1 MSAILPALLHDL
13 RYGFRTLRRTPGF
26 TAVAVVVLALGIG
39 VNATVFSVANAF
51 FFRPLPV
58 TDPDTVVRVYSNRF
72 SNTLPATY
80 QQLRDRNTTLSGLA
94 GFTLRSFSLTI
105 DAEPEHAFGEIVTG
119 NYFPVVAV
127 PATQGRLLGP
137 SDDVA
142 GAPPA
147 VVLSHAFWVRRFGA
161 LPDAVGRTVTL
172 NGVPFT
178 IVGIAGRGFTGVLAP
193 LAGDLWVPMA
203 TDSQLRPALDP
214 AARLQG
220 SMHLVGRLKAGA
232 DRAQAQAD
240 LDTIGRQVRASTGQP
255 VGEQA
260 VTVYGATMLH
270 PEASAPLTAFT
281 AVLMTVVALVL
292 LIVCVNVANLVL
304 ARAAGRAVE
313 LAVRQSL
320 GAGRGRLIRQ
330 LLTENLLLSLAGA
343 AGGFAI
349 AWWSTRLLMASRL
362 PVPVPVALDLSVDVR
377 VLAFTI
383 VAAIAATLAFG
394 MVPALTASRV
404 DLVPALKGSG
414 GGRPRQGRL
423 RSAFLIA
430 QVSMSILLLITAG
443 LFVRSFRNAQNL
455 DAGFEPEGVLTA
467 SIDVETRGYPQ
478 ARALEVYRSVVERLE
493 ARAGIQSANLVDI
506 VPLTLS
512 NTTAYLLRDGDAP
525 PAGGE
530 RPPTPQVYVNAV
542 GPGHFRTLQ
551 IPTVAGRDFTYQ
563 DDESATQVA
572 IVNETLARQFWPGKP
587 AVGQRL
593 RSLDASH
600 RTVLEVIAVVRD
612 SKYVTVGEPSRPFLY
627 RPVAQQYTPR
637 VTILVRSTEGT
648 AATIAAMKQ
657 EVRVLDPGL
666 SLFNVE
672 TLVDATSISLLPAR
686 VAGALLGALGFLAL
700 ALAAIG
706 IYGVLSFLVR
716 SRTPEIGL
724 RIAIGATPRNVAA
737 MVVRQ
742 AMTWTFAG
750 AAIGVGLAFALTRF
764 LKTFLYGISP
774 TDPWTYATVTM
785 ALVLV
790 ACAAAVAPAVRA
802 SRMDPLAALRT
813 Q

>member
-1 MSAILPALLHDL
+1 MSTLLRALLQDL
-13 RYGFRTLRRTPGF
+13 RYGFRALRRTPGF
-26 TAVAVVVLALGIG
+26 TAVAVSVLALGIG
-39 VNATVFSVANAF
+39 VNATVFSIANAF

-58 TDPDTVVRVYSNRF
+58 ADPDTVVRVYSNRF
-72 SNTLPATY
+72 SNTRTAVY
-80 QQLRDRNTTLSGLA
+80 QQLRDRNSTLSGLA

-119 NYFPVVAV
+119 NYFPVLGVSA
-127 PATQGRLLGP
+127 ARGRLLGP
-137 SDDVA
+137 PDDVA

-161 LPDAVGRTVTL
+161 RPDAVGRTVAL
-172 NGVPFT
+172 NGVPFI
-178 IVGIAGRGFTGVLAP
+178 IVGIADRGFTGVLAP
-193 LAGDLWVPMA
+193 LAGDLWVPLA
-203 TDSQLRPALDP
+203 TDARLRPALDP
-214 AARLQG
+214 AARLEG
-220 SMHLVGRLKAGA
+220 SLHLVGRLKAGA

-240 LDTIGRQVRASTGQP
+240 LDTIGRQLRAAAGESVRD
-255 VGEQA
+255 QA

-270 PEASAPLTAFT
+270 PEASTPVTAFT

-343 AGGFAI
+343 AGGLAM

-362 PVPVPVALDLSVDVR
+362 PVPVPVALDLSVDLR

-383 VAAIAATLAFG
+383 VAAVAATLGFG

-404 DLVPALKGSG
+404 DLVPALKGSS

-430 QVSMSILLLITAG
+430 QVSMSILLLVTAG

-455 DAGFEPEGVLTA
+455 DTGFEPEGVLTA
-467 SIDVETRGYPQ
+467 SIDVETRGYPR
-478 ARALEVYRSVVERLE
+478 ARALELYRSLVERLE
-493 ARAGIQSANLVDI
+493 ARPGIQSANLVDI

-512 NTTAYLLRDGDAP
+512 NTTAYLLRDGDAA
-525 PAGGE
+525 PARGE

-542 GPGHFRTLQ
+542 GPGHFQTLR
-551 IPTVAGRDFTYQ
+551 IPTIAGRDFTHQ
-563 DDESATQVA
+563 DGESTAAVA
-572 IVNETLARQFWPGKP
+572 IVNETLARQFWPGQP

-593 RSLDASH
+593 RSLGGND
-600 RTVLEVIAVVRD
+600 RTLLEVIAVVGD
-612 SKYVTVGEPSRPFLY
+612 SKYVTVGEPPRPFLY
-627 RPVAQQYTPR
+627 RPLAQQYTPR
-637 VTILVRSTEGT
+637 VTILVRSAEGT

-657 EVRVLDPGL
+657 DVRALDPGL

-686 VAGALLGALGFLAL
+686 VAGTLLGALGLLAL
-700 ALAAIG
+700 ALAALG

-716 SRTPEIGL
+716 SRTREIGI
-724 RIAIGATPRNVAA
+724 RVAIGATPRAVAA

-742 AMTWTFAG
+742 AMTWTIAG
-750 AAIGVGLAFALTRF
+750 TAIGVGLALALTRF
-764 LKTFLYGISP
+764 LETFLYGISP
-774 TDPWTYATVTM
+774 TDPWTYATVTVVL
-785 ALVLV
+785 ALV
-790 ACAAAVAPAVRA
+790 AGAAALAPAVRA
-802 SRMDPLAALRT
+802 CRMEPLAALRT
-813 Q
+813 L